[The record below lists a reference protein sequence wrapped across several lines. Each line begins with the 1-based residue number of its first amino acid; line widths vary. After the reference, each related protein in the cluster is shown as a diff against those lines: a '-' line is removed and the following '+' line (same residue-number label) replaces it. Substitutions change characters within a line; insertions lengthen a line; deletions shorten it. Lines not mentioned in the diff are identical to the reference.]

1 MSSFGSVSDLEIDH
15 RVKLAYDESI
25 RGLNMQSTAVDE
37 LRSRTGV
44 LIAAATVASAFLGSA
59 ALEGHATSYWANILG
74 LLTFI
79 VVIGL
84 SLGVLWPSET
94 WEFVYDPEVLDRDYY
109 VGDVDVTEMCRA
121 MSLGNSASHRQ
132 NQSKLNGR
140 FRLFR
145 FASVAL
151 LIGVLLWLTGIGLR

>member
-1 MSSFGSVSDLEIDH
+1 MTDLEIDA

-59 ALEGHATSYWANILG
+59 ALARHPASYWANILG
-74 LLTFI
+74 LLAFI
-79 VVIGL
+79 AVIGL
-84 SLGVLWPSET
+84 SLGVLWPSED
-94 WEFVYDPEVLDRDYY
+94 WEFVYDPEVLDEDYF
-109 VGDVDVTEMCRA
+109 VGEVDVTEMCRA
-121 MSLGNSASHRQ
+121 MSLGNAGSHQ
-132 NQSKLNGR
+132 KNQGKLNGR
-140 FRLFR
+140 FKLFR

-151 LIGVLLWLTGIGLR
+151 LIDVLLWLVGIGIR